1 MKLDQAIRNLT
12 CGDVKIPFL
21 VIGLGGTGLKK
32 TRLVYFLNLFGGRGV
47 VLFSKCVCVC
57 EVLLDDWA
65 IDGSA
70 DVFFTFDEYC
80 FSSVGF

>member
-1 MKLDQAIRNLT
+1 M
-12 CGDVKIPFL
+12 
-21 VIGLGGTGLKK
+21 
-32 TRLVYFLNLFGGRGV
+32 

>member
-1 MKLDQAIRNLT
+1 M
-12 CGDVKIPFL
+12 
-21 VIGLGGTGLKK
+21 
-32 TRLVYFLNLFGGRGV
+32 
-47 VLFSKCVCVC
+47 VLFSKCVCVCVC